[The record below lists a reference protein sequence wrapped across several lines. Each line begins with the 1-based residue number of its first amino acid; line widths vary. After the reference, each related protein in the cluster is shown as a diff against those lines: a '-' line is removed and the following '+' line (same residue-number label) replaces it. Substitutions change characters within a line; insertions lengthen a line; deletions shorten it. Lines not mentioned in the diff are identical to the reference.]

1 MPGVVHRNTFTGHL
15 ARQTERSRRV
25 DILGREVR
33 GADSRSAEPGTE
45 NRQLVQYARR
55 ATSKATSSKSGIN
68 TAQKRF
74 KLNALIFHWQFIFFK
89 EELGTSWILMSSCQ
103 PQRLTN
109 PRMNAR
115 EKTK

>member
-45 NRQLVQYARR
+45 NRQLVQCQKGDVKGHFVETRYQHH
-55 ATSKATSSKSGIN
+55 TKAVQTERFNFSLGCVCFFGVFLRKSWV
-68 TAQKRF
+68 
-74 KLNALIFHWQFIFFK
+74 L
-89 EELGTSWILMSSCQ
+89 LGF
-103 PQRLTN
+103 
-109 PRMNAR
+109 
-115 EKTK
+115 